1 MTVNAATGASPV
13 TQDQKPAAKFDQA
26 LDKAQGQLIDPGQL
40 AEMGMTVMW
49 PLLTSQLQD
58 IIGDA
63 LAEDD

>member
-1 MTVNAATGASPV
+1 MTVNAVAGA
-13 TQDQKPAAKFDQA
+13 KPAAQEQQPSAKFDQA
-26 LDKAQGQLIDPGQL
+26 LDKAQGQLIDPAQL

-63 LAEDD
+63 MSEDD